1 MASITQLT
9 DVLEKF
15 FDLLEDMPEKKDKPF
30 MTSETEPKLRILVA
44 LQRSY
49 ATGIRLSE
57 ILDRLSSAKDGE
69 IENNIIE
76 RVRFLVTKMM
86 TEIKS
91 MPPGTMD
98 IVVYFL
104 PQDFKSEKIYIENL
118 EKSRP
123 AEKIQSIKEGKN
135 FFDVLS
141 KVNESFQLAFL
152 RGIITLACYPQDDIS
167 KEAVVKVR

>member
-15 FDLLEDMPEKKDKPF
+15 FGLLQDMPEKKDKLAMPG
-30 MTSETEPKLRILVA
+30 ETEPKLKILVA
-44 LQRSY
+44 LQKNY
-49 ATGIRLSE
+49 GTTVRLSE
-57 ILDRLSSAKDGE
+57 ILDRLSSSKDGE

-123 AEKIQSIKEGKN
+123 AEKIQSIKEDNN
-135 FFDVLS
+135 FFEVLS
-141 KVNESFQLAFL
+141 KVSESFQLAFL
-152 RGIITLACYPQDDIS
+152 RGIMTLACYPQDDIS
-167 KEAVVKVR
+167 KEVVVKVR